1 MRRAEGKLK
10 LSQSVI
16 GQDKDPVSTKKDTS
30 IVTGDMRSLIF
41 GLHMFDIPNTNPD
54 SNSSLN
60 SDTLSEERI
69 RKLDEMTGRVVNM
82 RNCDLLSEVDRSFEI
97 NQMNLKSSSDKIDL
111 DPGLDEAAYR
121 SWVEKFKE
129 ASGSVDGA
137 NLELERRKYSCKSE
151 EMEARREIE
160 RRRKEEN
167 KLAKWDAV
175 GYRSLTVE
183 EPGNI
188 LEESVMEDAGGVQF
202 VYGDCTDPYKICP
215 SKPAIIFR

>member
-1 MRRAEGKLK
+1 MHRAERKLK

-30 IVTGDMRSLIF
+30 IEAGDMRSLIF
-41 GLHMFDIPNTNPD
+41 GLHMFDLSDANPD
-54 SNSSLN
+54 SNSGLN
-60 SDTLSEERI
+60 SDVLSEERVT
-69 RKLDEMTGRVVNM
+69 KLDEMTERVVNM
-82 RNCDLLSEVDRSFEI
+82 RNLDLLSEVDRTFEI
-97 NQMNLKSSSDKIDL
+97 NQTNLKSSSDKIDL

-129 ASGSVDGA
+129 TTGSVDSV
-137 NLELERRKYSCKSE
+137 NLELERKSSCKSE
-151 EMEARREIE
+151 EREARREIE

-175 GYRSLTVE
+175 GYRSLAVE
-183 EPGNI
+183 EPENI
-188 LEESVMEDAGGVQF
+188 LKEIVEDTGGVQF

-215 SKPAIIFR
+215 SEPAIIFR